1 MEKVKIFKQ
10 YRFMFHSLL
19 SLRKNVVPNFWKL
32 FYAVL
37 NIEKDISFQLKESL
51 EHWVDLATK
60 SRLV

>member
-1 MEKVKIFKQ
+1 
-10 YRFMFHSLL
+10 MFHSLL